1 MIIAIDF
8 DGTIAQTNYPEIIAP
23 MEGAPEVINKLYKDG
38 NYIII
43 NTCRQGKELLD
54 AINWL
59 LYAHINFD
67 RVNANHPDNE
77 LRYGKGGTKIYAD
90 IYIDDHNLGGFPG
103 WDKVYQFIKDPLDT
117 GFA

>member
-23 MEGAPEVINKLYKDG
+23 MEGAKVAINHLWEDG
-38 NYIII
+38 HYIII
-43 NTCRQGKELLD
+43 NTCRQGVELIE

-59 LYAHINFD
+59 LSEDIRLSRINKKKT
-67 RVNANHPDNE
+67 RNE
-77 LRYGKGGTKIYAD
+77 EEYGKGGTKIYAD